1 MMERTGG
8 TSQGT
13 VSARPQTGMAL
24 SVVLPAYNEAANLHA
39 TVESALEVLRGLGG
53 RFEVII
59 VDDGSRDGTGAL
71 ADALAR
77 ATPEV
82 RTVHHPHNR
91 GYGAAIRSGFTA
103 AAVPWLF
110 FTDADGQFDLR
121 ELPAL
126 LPHAARADIVA
137 GYRLR
142 RHDPWFRRLYALV
155 FGRLLVRAVLG
166 VRDLNCAFK
175 LIRRDL
181 VAGPPPQ
188 VRRRPHQ
195 RRAARQGA
203 ARRRTRHRGGRAPL
217 PAPGG
222 NADGRQPARDYAR
235 VPGTPCAA
243 RGDPGA
249 ARQAG
254 PLSGALSPL
263 ERSVSASV

>member
-8 TSQGT
+8 TSQRT

-24 SVVLPAYNEAANLHA
+24 SRVLPAY
-39 TVESALEVLRGLGG
+39 
-53 RFEVII
+53 
-59 VDDGSRDGTGAL
+59 
-71 ADALAR
+71 
-77 ATPEV
+77 
-82 RTVHHPHNR
+82 
-91 GYGAAIRSGFTA
+91 
-103 AAVPWLF
+103 
-110 FTDADGQFDLR
+110 TDADGQFDLR